1 MTQLITTL
9 GPRQRSELGLILPHE
24 HVFVDL
30 RHPEA
35 SDYRSVD
42 AASVVRLM
50 APQIEAIAAQGVTAL
65 VDCATGGVGRRAD
78 VSLAVSQATGLPIV
92 VATGNYR
99 EPWIPRWVA
108 EATEA
113 ELETWMHS
121 ELTEGIEDTGVQ
133 AAWIKVSAGDDGITP
148 LETSILR
155 AAARAAARTGAT
167 IGSHTIRGR
176 VVLEQLDIL
185 AAEGVDPG
193 RFVWIHTQ
201 EEPDFALHE
210 TVAARGAW
218 IEYDHVGRV
227 PDDELVRMIGRAIE
241 HGLERRLLISQDRGW
256 YDPAQPDGGSPL
268 PYTHLVGSLLPAL
281 TAAGIPEGT
290 LRRLTQD
297 NPFDAFAR

>member
-1 MTQLITTL
+1 MKQLITTL
-9 GPRQRSELGLILPHE
+9 GLRQRSEVGVIFPHE
-24 HVFVDL
+24 HIFVDL
-30 RHPEA
+30 RPPKL

-42 AASVVRLM
+42 PASVVRLM
-50 APQIEAIAAQGVTAL
+50 APQIDAIAAQGVTAL

-78 VSLAVSQATGLPIV
+78 VSLAVSQATGMPIV

-99 EPWIPRWVA
+99 EPWIPRWVS

-113 ELETWMHS
+113 QLEGWMLA
-121 ELTEGIEDTGVQ
+121 ELTEEIEHTGVQ

-193 RFVWIHTQ
+193 RFIWIHTQ
-201 EEPDFALHE
+201 EEPDFELHKA
-210 TVAARGAW
+210 VAARGAW
-218 IEYDHVGRV
+218 IEYDHVGRA
-227 PDDELVRMIGRAIE
+227 PDDVLVRMIGRAIE
-241 HGLERRLLISQDRGW
+241 HGLERHLLISQDRGW
-256 YDPAQPDGGSPL
+256 YDPAEPNGGSPL

-281 TAAGIPEGT
+281 TSAGISGET
-290 LRRLTQD
+290 LRRLTED